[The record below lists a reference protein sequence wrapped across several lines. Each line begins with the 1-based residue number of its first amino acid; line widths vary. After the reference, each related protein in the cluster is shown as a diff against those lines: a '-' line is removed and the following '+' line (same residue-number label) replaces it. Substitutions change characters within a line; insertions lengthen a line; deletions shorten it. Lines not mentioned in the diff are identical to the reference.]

1 MSKDIGKNLHDAER
15 AMNRLRNKFNKVDSD
30 YVVQISISSVDPSTV
45 KYAASLTA
53 PANGLQP
60 VAFIADSA
68 QDLVK
73 QIKTFTKNVDYK
85 MIEIAYHKA
94 QIDSCYRTI
103 KGHEDRIKELEEE
116 KEEEKDGDSEENSSE
131 E

>member
-73 QIKTFTKNVDYK
+73 QIKAFTKSVDYK
-85 MIEIAYHKA
+85 MVELAYHKA
-94 QIDSCYRTI
+94 QIESCYRTI
-103 KGHEDRIKELEEE
+103 RGHEDRIKELEEE
-116 KEEEKDGDSEENSSE
+116 KEETDGDTEENSSE

>member
-73 QIKTFTKNVDYK
+73 QIKAFTKNVDYK

-94 QIDSCYRTI
+94 QIESCYRTI
-103 KGHEDRIKELEEE
+103 QGHEDRIKELEEE
-116 KEEEKDGDSEENSSE
+116 KEEEKNGDTEETSDE

>member
-30 YVVQISISSVDPSTV
+30 YVVQISISSVDPGTV

-60 VAFIADSA
+60 VAFIADTA

-73 QIKTFTKNVDYK
+73 QIKAFTKNVDYK

-94 QIDSCYRTI
+94 QIEACHRTI
-103 KGHEDRIKELEEE
+103 QGHEDRIKELEEE
-116 KEEEKDGDSEENSSE
+116 KEETNGDTEEVSSE